1 MRWVC
6 GGGGGLLIG
15 LCLWSGSGLGSD
27 YVCVCGFV
35 LMVGIGWVEAWF
47 GLALLWVVV
56 GCGDGVGF
64 LFIYFFFGLSLGSF
78 VAGFV
83 GLLNFGCFY
92 V

>member
-6 GGGGGLLIG
+6 GCGGGGGFLIGLCSWVVFVVCVRGGGGLSQAIT
-15 LCLWSGSGLGSD
+15 
-27 YVCVCGFV
+27 VVCGR
-35 LMVGIGWVEAWF
+35 
-47 GLALLWVVV
+47 LLLVVV
-56 GCGDGVGF
+56 VVWV
-64 LFIYFFFGLSLGSF
+64 FFCWLSLGFF